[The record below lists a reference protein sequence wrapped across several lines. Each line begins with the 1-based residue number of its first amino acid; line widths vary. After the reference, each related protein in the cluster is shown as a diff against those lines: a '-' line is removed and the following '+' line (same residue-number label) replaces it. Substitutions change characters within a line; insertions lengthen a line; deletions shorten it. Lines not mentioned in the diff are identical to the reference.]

1 MGFFKLWVWM
11 AGGRILSWSFI
22 LFRGRGLLEATVGF
36 IGVGHN
42 IKYIVI
48 CQIHLIMLSMSRLL
62 LLPNSYF
69 IRSEQV
75 YDHVGVYKEVRLIEE
90 VEIFFLSVK
99 MGKNPIPN
107 NLFIAFVYIYS

>member
-48 CQIHLIMLSMSRLL
+48 CQINLIMLSMSRLL

-75 YDHVGVYKEVRLIEE
+75 YDQGSQANWGSRD
-90 VEIFFLSVK
+90 FFLSVK

-107 NLFIAFVYIYS
+107 NLFIAFVYIYSEKIL